1 MHGLERITIK
11 DPNYKSEACIEIW
24 QHEIH
29 IRTAWSNYT
38 YRIFTRGNAVWC
50 EYIGAYRGLL
60 EQKLLPSLTPK
71 MNILDSEVVESSL
84 TGNKR
89 QTLRT
94 YSSEN
99 LKLKNFRRDNFK
111 EEYNADF
118 VFVTHYPSKKRPFY
132 AMDDPEDTRFTLS
145 FDLLFHGLEIT
156 TGGQRIHDYN
166 ALLKKIED
174 RGMET
179 EGMEQYLDTFKYG
192 MPPHG
197 GLGIGLERLTMQILG
212 EENVRE
218 TCLFP
223 RDMNRLEP

>member
-1 MHGLERITIK
+1 M
-11 DPNYKSEACIEIW
+11 Y
-24 QHEIH
+24 
-29 IRTAWSNYT
+29 
-38 YRIFTRGNAVWC
+38 
-50 EYIGAYRGLL
+50 
-60 EQKLLPSLTPK
+60 
-71 MNILDSEVVESSL
+71 
-84 TGNKR
+84 KR
-89 QTLRT
+89 QALIGQ
-94 YSSEN
+94 Y
-99 LKLKNFRRDNFK
+99 FK

-166 ALLKKIED
+166 ALLKKLED

-197 GLGIGLERLTMQILG
+197 GLGIGLERLTMQLLG

-218 TCLFP
+218 ACLFP
-223 RDMNRLEP
+223 RDLNRLEP